1 LAKKLQAEIKQARPF
16 SSPGEEAILNVH
28 RTADCFRRHLQ
39 QTLKPYGIT
48 TTQYNAL
55 RILRGAGVEGLT
67 CSELGKRLVSSDP
80 DITRL
85 LARLQKQALI
95 ERLRHHHDRRVVMT
109 IITSAGL
116 ALLERISPV
125 LEQRIDQS
133 VRHMAAAQLEVLID
147 LLEILRAPLADDTSR
162 E

>member
-1 LAKKLQAEIKQARPF
+1 
-16 SSPGEEAILNVH
+16 
-28 RTADCFRRHLQ
+28 
-39 QTLKPYGIT
+39 
-48 TTQYNAL
+48 
-55 RILRGAGVEGLT
+55 
-67 CSELGKRLVSSDP
+67 
-80 DITRL
+80 
-85 LARLQKQALI
+85 
-95 ERLRHHHDRRVVMT
+95 
-109 IITSAGL
+109 L